1 MSTRCRNDLI
11 GCRSRL
17 QSTLSKWNELTA
29 EVRESWKDSTAD
41 EFFRT
46 NLNDIEPTLMRMM
59 VALQEAA
66 DLVSQMEKKV
76 ADHDAYD

>member
-17 QSTLSKWNELTA
+17 QSTVTKWNEAAA
-29 EVRESWKDSTAD
+29 EVRESWKDSTA
-41 EFFRT
+41 EQFFSENFSQVESIAMRT
-46 NLNDIEPTLMRMM
+46 V

-76 ADHDAYD
+76 VDPDAYD